1 MICLACRRHAVGP
14 LCGDCDAG
22 LRPAPDQLLEGS
34 LLIRSAYLHEGPAR
48 HLVHNFKYRGIEPA
62 GSLLAKVMARLV
74 PAASTFV
81 PVPRVT
87 WRKLRYGIDPAAALA
102 TKLAKLTGG
111 RRRDLL
117 VAPPWGPGQA
127 GAPRATRRPP
137 VFRAKG
143 IGARQLVIVD
153 DVVTTGGT
161 VISAWRALGAGPAL
175 VVSATSVG
183 GLP

>member
-1 MICLACRRHAVGP
+1 VGR
-14 LCGDCDAG
+14 LCGNFDAG
-22 LRPAPDQLLEGS
+22 LRPAPDQLLDGC
-34 LLIRSAYLHEGPAR
+34 LVIRSAYLHEGPAR

-62 GSLLAKVMARLV
+62 GSFLAEAMAGLV
-74 PAASTFV
+74 PASSTFV

-102 TKLAKLTGG
+102 TRLATLTGG

-117 VAPPWGPGQA
+117 VPPPWGRGQA
-127 GAPRATRRPP
+127 GATRASRRPP
-137 VFRAKG
+137 VFRAKDVS
-143 IGARQLVIVD
+143 ARHLVIVD

-161 VISAWRALGAGPAL
+161 VISAWRALGSGPAL

-183 GLP
+183 GLL